1 MKGGKREGAGRPRLD
16 CEMVTVGVRVRA
28 EYAEDVKKLVKQI
41 KDGNYVIF
49 NSGVPLVYNRGV

>member
-1 MKGGKREGAGRPRLD
+1 MKGGRREGAGRPRLD

-41 KDGNYVIF
+41 KNGNYVLF
-49 NSGVPLVYNRGV
+49 SDGVPLVYRRGF